1 MKGNLCLNITRK
13 NTAHYHLKLGNLLYM
28 FDFAINQQQI
38 NGYEY
43 DFELLWDE
51 IVESFFTVIIKLFE
65 WLQNKQ
71 HGRCFNL
78 P

>member
-1 MKGNLCLNITRK
+1 MLEYYEKE
-13 NTAHYHLKLGNLLYM
+13 YSPFSFELGNLLYM

-51 IVESFFTVIIKLFE
+51 IVAVV
-65 WLQNKQ
+65 
-71 HGRCFNL
+71 L
-78 P
+78 PEPSQLEIDFD